1 MWLAWDKGTIRLW
14 MAPAGAPGGWAPLQ
28 TPDSEMVTTP
38 PAASQ
43 RSLCSPGNH
52 TGILGCP
59 GSPCRTVPGKVAGRG
74 GHVCGVCSRGP
85 QLSRCGS
92 LHLPCVSGKVH
103 ITLKLFP
110 DTVTALEDSPVFKT
124 SVRAELTER
133 GVDLVRG
140 PGKHCQV
147 QRASGPPWDQRT
159 FSSPPFSV
167 SLLVLGLNHEGR
179 EGRERRVRG
188 SHREGKRW
196 WSGQDRRDEG
206 HVLGSPGR
214 LQRPITNTH

>member
-1 MWLAWDKGTIRLW
+1 MRSLKRWKVSCPRSEGLGG
-14 MAPAGAPGGWAPLQ
+14 GAPRGGGWVWQ
-28 TPDSEMVTTP
+28 T
-38 PAASQ
+38 
-43 RSLCSPGNH
+43 
-52 TGILGCP
+52 
-59 GSPCRTVPGKVAGRG
+59 KVAGRG

-124 SVRAELTER
+124 SVRAEPTER

-140 PGKHCQV
+140 LEKHCQV
-147 QRASGPPWDQRT
+147 QRANGPPWNQQT

-188 SHREGKRW
+188 SHSEGKRW
-196 WSGQDRRDEG
+196 RSGQDWRDEG

-214 LQRPITNTH
+214 LQRPITNTLTCDPAGFSK